1 MLFLDLYIYIMLIYL
16 VCVSAGTSIA
26 DQITADAI
34 MHEPSILLWPIS
46 ISTASLCTTYKPRR
60 QEGSSKYV
68 DIYMLENKTASS
80 IRSTLN
86 WFWAFAAADCRAS
99 AGFRSG
105 WLLFFAGAEL
115 TVASGPQTTKVGLHA
130 RQGMNLSEKMIPK
143 HRTKV
148 DSAGLKML

>member
-1 MLFLDLYIYIMLIYL
+1 M
-16 VCVSAGTSIA
+16 
-26 DQITADAI
+26 
-34 MHEPSILLWPIS
+34 
-46 ISTASLCTTYKPRR
+46 
-60 QEGSSKYV
+60 
-68 DIYMLENKTASS
+68 
-80 IRSTLN
+80 LN

-143 HRTKV
+143 H
-148 DSAGLKML
+148 